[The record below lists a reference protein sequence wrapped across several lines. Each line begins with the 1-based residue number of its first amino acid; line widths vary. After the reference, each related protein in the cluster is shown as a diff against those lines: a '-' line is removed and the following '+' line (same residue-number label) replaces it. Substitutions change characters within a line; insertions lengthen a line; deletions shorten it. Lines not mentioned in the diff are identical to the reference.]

1 MASVGP
7 GAFAAVAKLKETV
20 TGDTLATEAKPI
32 LLPALLPSH
41 TMVTFAIEPK
51 KQGEEDKVFSSF
63 SKLIEEDPSLAIT
76 RNAETKEILRL
87 RRGGGAHRGHRRK
100 NETQVRGG
108 SLT

>member
-1 MASVGP
+1 MLLEGKSQKAVASVGP
-7 GAFAAVAKLKETV
+7 GAFATVAKLKETV

-41 TMVTFAIEPK
+41 TMVTFAIEAQ

-76 RNAETKEILRL
+76 PATPKPRKSGL
-87 RRGGGAHRGHRRK
+87 RGGRCTSKPPPKR
-100 NETQVRGG
+100 
-108 SLT
+108 